1 MTVALRS
8 SFSQKAIN
16 EKHPEEE
23 TFLRHIYQNKVL
35 ICVYNQYEL
44 LYISGLIILV

>member
-8 SFSQKAIN
+8 SFSQRAIN

-23 TFLRHIYQNKVL
+23 TFLHVYRNKTL
-35 ICVYNQYEL
+35 ICVYES
-44 LYISGLIILV
+44 I